1 MRIGIIKS
9 LLSNVKKINFV
20 EYAKEK
26 LGYIPRYDNNG
37 KPLPLKQK
45 HLKVTLIE
53 YFNEVAN
60 INNWKILKDESETI
74 YLFNGAYWIPFNK
87 EDIIFLLREFIIK
100 TGIPQIEAKDE
111 AFKDK
116 LYKQFLSEIEPFYK
130 KSNNLNVINLLNGT
144 LDLNTMQLRDF
155 DYKDFLTYQL
165 PFYYDENASNELWN
179 KFLDDV
185 LPNKET
191 QQTLQEVIGSI
202 FIKNIKLEYATFLY
216 GNGANGKSVV
226 IDVISEVLGYEN
238 VSFYSLDDLM
248 QEHYRALIKDKL
260 VNFGSE
266 NDTKKLE
273 SDTFKK
279 LASNEPI
286 GARQKYGKPFIMRN
300 YARLIF
306 AVNQMKLK
314 EIEYTKGFFRRFL
327 IIPFNVTIPKEKRD
341 KELTKKILQN
351 PAGVLNWIIQGA
363 KKVLQNKDIFISN
376 ECKQAKRQFIKDID
390 SVLQFLEECNY
401 KKSDYNR
408 IPLKEL
414 YVDYSNWSF
423 ESGLKKVSKREF
435 SKRLEALGFI
445 KKKYNTGNYFFIEKE
460 N

>member
-1 MRIGIIKS
+1 M
-9 LLSNVKKINFV
+9 
-20 EYAKEK
+20 
-26 LGYIPRYDNNG
+26 NG
-37 KPLPLKQK
+37 L
-45 HLKVTLIE
+45 V
-53 YFNEVAN
+53 
-60 INNWKILKDESETI
+60 
-74 YLFNGAYWIPFNK
+74 
-87 EDIIFLLREFIIK
+87 
-100 TGIPQIEAKDE
+100 
-111 AFKDK
+111 
-116 LYKQFLSEIEPFYK
+116 
-130 KSNNLNVINLLNGT
+130 
-144 LDLNTMQLRDF
+144 LNTMKLKDF

-165 PFYYDENASNELWN
+165 PFNYDENASNELWN

-191 QQTLQEVIGSI
+191 QQTLQDVIGSI

-216 GNGANGKSVV
+216 GNGANGKSVI

-314 EIEYTKGFFRRFL
+314 EIEYTGGFFRRFL

-341 KELTKKILQN
+341 KELAKKILQN
-351 PAGVLNWIIQGA
+351 PAGILNWIIQGA
-363 KKVLQNKDIFISN
+363 KRVLQNKDIFISN

-401 KKSDYNR
+401 KKSEYNR
-408 IPLKEL
+408 ILLKDL
-414 YVDYSNWSF
+414 YLDYSNWSF

-445 KKKYNTGNYFFIEKE
+445 RKKYNTGNYFFIEKE